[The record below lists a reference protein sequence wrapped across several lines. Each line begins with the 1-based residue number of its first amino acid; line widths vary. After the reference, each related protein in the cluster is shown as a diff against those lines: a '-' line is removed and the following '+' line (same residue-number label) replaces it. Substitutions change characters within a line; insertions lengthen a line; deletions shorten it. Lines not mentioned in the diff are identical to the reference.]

1 MNFLLNAALAGRFT
15 LQISK
20 FNSKP
25 TVIQGYLAKRQTDPW
40 YRTDSRNKLTLTQST
55 DFQQRPQSKSI
66 RKKVIC
72 TNGPETILKVKKKK
86 KKKTTHISHHVK
98 KISLRQII
106 DLNIKNQT
114 TELLILNLKP
124 TDKFDFI
131 KI

>member
-55 DFQQRPQSKSI
+55 DFQQRPQSNSI

-86 KKKTTHISHHVK
+86 KKKKDNTYLTPCNKNQFEINNRSKYK
-98 KISLRQII
+98 KSNYRAF
-106 DLNIKNQT
+106 NIK
-114 TELLILNLKP
+114 LK
-124 TDKFDFI
+124 TN
-131 KI
+131 